1 MIGFDDFSSRGSPGN
16 ADGEGRKADSIGIE
30 PVHLGELLWT
40 GERRCVFLS
49 NHGDYSAVIETRQGA
64 AVTPRYAY
72 F

>member
-1 MIGFDDFSSRGSPGN
+1 MMVFDDFFSRGSPGN
-16 ADGEGRKADSIGIE
+16 ADWEGRKADSISIE